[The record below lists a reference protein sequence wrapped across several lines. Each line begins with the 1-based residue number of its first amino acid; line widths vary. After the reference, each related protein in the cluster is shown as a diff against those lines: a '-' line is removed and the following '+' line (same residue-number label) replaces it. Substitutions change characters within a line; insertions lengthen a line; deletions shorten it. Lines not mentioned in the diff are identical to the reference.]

1 MARTKWDAPE
11 CNRGRYMADPEH
23 GRNCPACK
31 AACARYNAEWK
42 ERNRSRPVP
51 EHLHGRPTTK
61 QNYGCPCE
69 PCEIA
74 DRERRKASRQATRKR
89 RKVTVSR
96 AQRAA

>member
-1 MARTKWDAPE
+1 MARAKWDAPE

-74 DRERRKASRQATRKR
+74 DRERRKARRR
-89 RKVTVSR
+89 RKVAV
-96 AQRAA
+96 AQARRAA